1 MFKKYD
7 EIVKEIKKKKKNFW
21 KNIIGI
27 VIGLLLTGL
36 GISMPRIF
44 TSILPEILNIPETAL
59 IAILTTI
66 FGGLTSIYNIVSSI
80 ISKVKIKKL
89 NGELDDEILDIKY
102 QISELARQYN
112 IEKEKLINH
121 QNTKNKTKT
130 IKNTVNL
137 SDEYIQNEE
146 KEYVKVKTR

>member
-102 QISELARQYN
+102 QISELIRQYN

>member
-66 FGGLTSIYNIVSSI
+66 FGGLTSIYNVVSAI
-80 ISKVKIKKL
+80 INKSKIKKL

-102 QISELARQYN
+102 QISELTRQYN

>member
-66 FGGLTSIYNIVSSI
+66 FGGLTSIYNIVSAI
-80 ISKVKIKKL
+80 INKSKIKKL

-102 QISELARQYN
+102 QISELTRQYN

>member
-7 EIVKEIKKKKKNFW
+7 KIVKEIKKKKKNFW

-66 FGGLTSIYNIVSSI
+66 FGGLTSIYNIVSAI
-80 ISKVKIKKL
+80 INKSKIKKL

-102 QISELARQYN
+102 QISELTRQYN

>member
-102 QISELARQYN
+102 QISELTRQYN

-121 QNTKNKTKT
+121 QNIKNKTKT

-146 KEYVKVKTR
+146 KEYIKVKTR